1 MAVVLF
7 FLTVV
12 KVLILFGYPIDQEIF
27 DHYFEQNHRKLI
39 EQIPNFQASRI
50 NHVAGA
56 VTGENPFYCIVEL
69 EFNTEKDMRESL
81 NSESGQLMASDF
93 SNFASGGVSVLLCQ
107 TTDI

>member
-1 MAVVLF
+1 MAVVLIY
-7 FLTVV
+7 LTVV
-12 KVLILFGYPIDQEIF
+12 KVLILFGHPIDQEIF
-27 DHYFEQNHRKLI
+27 DHYFDQNHRKLI
-39 EQIPNFQASRI
+39 EQIPNLQASQI

-69 EFNTEKDMRESL
+69 EFNTEKDMREGL
-81 NSESGQLMASDF
+81 NSKSGQLMASDF

>member
-39 EQIPNFQASRI
+39 EQIPNLQASKI

-56 VTGENPFYCIVEL
+56 VTGESPFYCIVEL